1 MDPIFRRSSLFY
13 VTGLCVYIGLMGRYM
28 LTRSWPVFEVVPLFL
43 PIYLMGELF
52 ASERDE
58 HYAFLRT
65 LPVPDRVVVRTKFQ
79 LMLLATT
86 AAWVL
91 LMAGA
96 LLRTVDGMAGRP
108 TFIYI
113 TLVSGASLLLVGTCQ
128 VGVWFHGTRF
138 MQVVLGISMALGVVL
153 LLVHVFNLKQVSG
166 WPALS
171 QTAPVL
177 WMGRAPVV
185 SCGVIIGLTLLLYWR
200 LMRVGVRIKAECEE
214 HLS

>member
-13 VTGLCVYIGLMGRYM
+13 VTGLCVYMALMGRYM

-52 ASERDE
+52 ASEHDE

-65 LPVPDRVVVRTKFQ
+65 LPVPDRVVVRTKFE
-79 LMLLATT
+79 LVLLATA

-96 LLRTVDGMAGRP
+96 LLRTQDGMADRS

-113 TLVSGASLLLVGTCQ
+113 TLVSGASLLLAGTCQ
-128 VGVWFHGTRF
+128 VGVWFHGIRF

-153 LLVHVFNLKQVSG
+153 LLVHVFNLKQVPG

-171 QTAPVL
+171 QSPPIL
-177 WMGRAPVV
+177 WLSRAPVISSV
-185 SCGVIIGLTLLLYWR
+185 AIIAVTLLLYWR
-200 LMRVGVRIKAECEE
+200 LMRAGVRVKAECEE